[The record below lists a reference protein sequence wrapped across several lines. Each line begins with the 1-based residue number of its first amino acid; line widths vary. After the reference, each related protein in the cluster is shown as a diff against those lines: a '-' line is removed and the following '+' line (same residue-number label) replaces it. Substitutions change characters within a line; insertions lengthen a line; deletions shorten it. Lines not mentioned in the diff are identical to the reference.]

1 MLEIEIFS
9 TYVDTGGTG
18 VMKNWAGVYFSFA
31 LIFLHEAF
39 IGTKRRKAQAESLQ
53 AKHVHTT
60 LVQAVSELLLH
71 TKLGWVLNSEL

>member
-31 LIFLHEAF
+31 LIFLNEAF
-39 IGTKRRKAQAESLQ
+39 IGTKKKES
-53 AKHVHTT
+53 T
-60 LVQAVSELLLH
+60 S
-71 TKLGWVLNSEL
+71 